1 MVLTKVLDLEIRKV
15 LIREV
20 NPIFVKKGEKL
31 NSSVQVTIVFSDW
44 KIIQNIYMIACRV
57 SSDLRIEKISNFIM
71 GLSIIKYEVWLKREI
86 NQETITGYRFRIYIT
101 LGPI

>member
-15 LIREV
+15 FIREV

-44 KIIQNIYMIACRV
+44 KIIQNILHECIQSLVRF
-57 SSDLRIEKISNFIM
+57 KN
-71 GLSIIKYEVWLKREI
+71 RED
-86 NQETITGYRFRIYIT
+86 Q
-101 LGPI
+101 

>member
-31 NSSVQVTIVFSDW
+31 NSSVQVTIVFSDR

-57 SSDLRIEKISNFIM
+57 
-71 GLSIIKYEVWLKREI
+71 
-86 NQETITGYRFRIYIT
+86 
-101 LGPI
+101 

>member
-57 SSDLRIEKISNFIM
+57 
-71 GLSIIKYEVWLKREI
+71 
-86 NQETITGYRFRIYIT
+86 
-101 LGPI
+101 